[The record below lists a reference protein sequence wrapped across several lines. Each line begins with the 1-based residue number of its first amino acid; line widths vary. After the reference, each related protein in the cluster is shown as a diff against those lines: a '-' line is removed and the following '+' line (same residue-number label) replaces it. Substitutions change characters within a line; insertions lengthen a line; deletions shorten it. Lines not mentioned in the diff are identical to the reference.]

1 MPVLTGVLGTEG
13 PIFCVI
19 PLIMSKVYVFS
30 RALEKRLLGST
41 DRLTDQV
48 ALEVFTKK
56 DLIRP
61 FEQQPFVQPLQQQS
75 RLASF
80 RCLRQRRRERRMR
93 RMRRFA
99 SRVRKRS
106 SCRP

>member
-48 ALEVFTKK
+48 TLEVF
-56 DLIRP
+56 
-61 FEQQPFVQPLQQQS
+61 S
-75 RLASF
+75 
-80 RCLRQRRRERRMR
+80 
-93 RMRRFA
+93 
-99 SRVRKRS
+99 
-106 SCRP
+106 